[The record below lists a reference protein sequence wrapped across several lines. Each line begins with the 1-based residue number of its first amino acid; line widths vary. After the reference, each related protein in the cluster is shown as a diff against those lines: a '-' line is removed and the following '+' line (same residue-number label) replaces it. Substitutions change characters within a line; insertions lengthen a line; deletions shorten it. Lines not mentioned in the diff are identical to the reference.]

1 MRREMRIFR
10 RITIHDSAVSEA
22 VGFIIIFGIMLTGIG
37 LVTLYGY
44 PVLVQEQQ
52 NSNIR
57 NMERNMIVLQSDF
70 NSLTIKSIPYKETML
85 QVAGGTLMVAKE
97 PNPTWP
103 FFEVTKGAA
112 TSLLKFYPGELK
124 YTSDNGDAVIVTE
137 NGAVHKRYYSSPN
150 GSVMISEPRWFYDEP
165 THTFVMSFIRVNA
178 SDNLAQTGIGTVSM
192 KIVDSHEIIEDVTG
206 SSIKVEY
213 HSNPDDNYN
222 IAWRNYFNKN
232 ELKMTYESGDGF
244 YSKYHLDAN
253 VRQLVIK
260 TYNVTILSI

>member
-1 MRREMRIFR
+1 MRQYRRE
-10 RITIHDSAVSEA
+10 TIHDKAVSEA
-22 VGFIIIFGIMLTGIG
+22 LGFIIIFGIMLTGIG
-37 LVTLYGY
+37 LVALYGY

-70 NSLTIKSIPYKETML
+70 NSLTVKSVPYKETML
-85 QVAGGTLMVAKE
+85 QVAGGTLMVSKE
-97 PNPTWP
+97 PASNTP

-112 TSLLKFYPGELK
+112 TTLLQFFPGELK
-124 YTSDNGDAVIVTE
+124 YISDGGDAVIVLE

-165 THTFVMSFIRVNA
+165 TQTFVMSFIRVNA
-178 SDNLAQTGIGTVSM
+178 SNNLTQTGIGTVSM
-192 KIVDSHEIIEDVTG
+192 KIIDSQERIENVTG
-206 SSIKVEY
+206 SAIKVHY
-213 HSNPDDNYN
+213 QANPEDNYN
-222 IAWRNYFNKN
+222 VAWKNYFNKPD
-232 ELKMTYESGDGF
+232 LKMTYESGDGF

-253 VRQLVIK
+253 VKKLIIK